1 MKKILVMTL
10 AFVGLVGMGSVASPL
25 LSTVGAQPAPA
36 PQAQGGG
43 VSPVDSIRK
52 GTTDAGSSETDDSG
66 FNDGLQT
73 VMNILMFLLGAIA
86 VIMIV
91 IGGLRYT
98 TSNGDAGTIKSAKDT
113 ILYAVVGL
121 IVALIAYAIV
131 SFVITQFTK

>member
-10 AFVGLVGMGSVASPL
+10 AFVSLVGIGTIASPV
-25 LSTVGAQPAPA
+25 LSSVSAQSAPA
-36 PQAQGGG
+36 EG

-52 GTTDAGSSETDDSG
+52 GTTDAGSKETDDSG
-66 FNDGLQT
+66 FNEGLQT
-73 VMNILMFLLGAIA
+73 IMNILMFLLGAIA

-91 IGGLRYT
+91 IAGIRYT

-113 ILYAVVGL
+113 ILYAVVGI

-131 SFVITQFTK
+131 SFVITQFGD